1 MDDVLNAADGQ
12 ASNVIA
18 LPRPGETH
26 ETPALKQAA
35 RAADARDAVMPDK
48 TDLLRRIE
56 ARRVEFEISHA
67 DIGLLALNALGKQ
80 VVSLK
85 SLSVASLEALLD
97 LLDNGV
103 TWTEPVEIG
112 TAHENPAVA
121 EAGGAFMAACKKL
134 YLEEER

>member
-35 RAADARDAVMPDK
+35 RAADARDAAMPDK
-48 TDLLRRIE
+48 TNLLRRIE

-67 DIGLLALNALGKQ
+67 DIGLLAKNALGKQ

-97 LLDNGV
+97 LLDKRRHLDR
-103 TWTEPVEIG
+103 T
-112 TAHENPAVA
+112 
-121 EAGGAFMAACKKL
+121 
-134 YLEEER
+134 R

>member
-1 MDDVLNAADGQ
+1 MDDVLEAADGQ

-26 ETPALKQAA
+26 ETPALREAA
-35 RAADARDAVMPDK
+35 RAADARDASVPEK

-56 ARRVEFEISHA
+56 ARRVEFVMSRA
-67 DIGLLALNALGKQ
+67 DIDLLALNALGKR
-80 VVSLK
+80 VVSPAQ
-85 SLSVASLEALLD
+85 LSVASLEALLD

-112 TAHENPAVA
+112 TAYENPAAA

-134 YLEEER
+134 YLEDQS